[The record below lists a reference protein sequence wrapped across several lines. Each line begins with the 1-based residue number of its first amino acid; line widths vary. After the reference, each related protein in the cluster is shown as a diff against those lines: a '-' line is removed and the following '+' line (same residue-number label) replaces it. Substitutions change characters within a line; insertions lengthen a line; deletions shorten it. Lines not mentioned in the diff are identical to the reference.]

1 MLVSTRDKWTLQNK
15 ALGEVKTR
23 CRSTLEEKRRI
34 TQETFL
40 SGASVARI
48 AQRYAL
54 NAKGAAVQSLAPDSQ
69 VKSKFDPILQ
79 LMEQGIEEGRNAI
92 QCLRSSGSRPLD
104 LVAALSAVRQEFST
118 QPGVDYRATVVG
130 QQQPLRS
137 AIQQEI
143 YSIGRE
149 ALVNAFCHSGA
160 KRIDLELEYTDR
172 NLTMRVRDNGR
183 GIDQEVLYAGRKGH
197 WGLTGMR
204 ERATRIGGLLKISSS
219 ATGGTE
225 IQLSIPSDVA
235 FQLSAN

>member
-1 MLVSTRDKWTLQNK
+1 V
-15 ALGEVKTR
+15 E
-23 CRSTLEEKRRI
+23 
-34 TQETFL
+34 
-40 SGASVARI
+40 
-48 AQRYAL
+48 
-54 NAKGAAVQSLAPDSQ
+54 SLAPDSQ

-92 QCLRSSGSRPLD
+92 QCLRSSGSDPLD
-104 LVAALSAVRQEFST
+104 LAAALSAVRQEFSA

-149 ALVNAFCHSGA
+149 ALINAFCHSGA

-172 NLTMRVRDNGR
+172 NLTMRVHDNGR
-183 GIDQEVLYAGRKGH
+183 GIDQQVLYTGRKGH

-204 ERATRIGGLLKISSS
+204 ERATIIESVGYSKSPVAQPVGQRSNSPSRAMLRSKSHLLI
-219 ATGGTE
+219 
-225 IQLSIPSDVA
+225 L
-235 FQLSAN
+235 